1 MRIIWGYFVDYHKG
15 LKHPLGLYAIITLF
29 LALLT
34 TFNYNI
40 KLERWLD
47 RLKPD
52 FLPYLGHFILFAV
65 IYYFIVWLCI
75 QFKVIDNVFKQRA
88 FMWKSLSMLLILTID
103 VCFKLHQEIIH
114 DAFAPQNRFFMYRV
128 VGQLTSILTVL
139 IPLYLYYRYKEQQ
152 DNSLYGLKASA
163 RKVGQYLPLILLM
176 IPLIAAASFE
186 ESFRNFYPIFRSSN
200 LFFDWSV
207 ELRATVFELAYG
219 FDFMTTEFLFRG
231 FMVLG
236 FTYFLGPRAVLPMV
250 GLYVALH
257 FGKPAGETIGSF
269 FGGYILGVLAYQS
282 KNIWGG
288 IIAHMGVAWL
298 MELFAYL
305 QKILNTPS

>member
-1 MRIIWGYFVDYHKG
+1 MKAIWRYFVTYHQEV
-15 LKHPLGLYAIITLF
+15 KHSFGLYALITLF
-29 LALLT
+29 IAALT
-34 TFNYNI
+34 TFNYTF

-52 FLPYLGHFILFAV
+52 FMPYLGHFILFSL
-65 IYYFIVWLCI
+65 IYWFIIWLCI
-75 QFKVIDNVFKQRA
+75 KFKTIDNVFKQRA
-88 FMWKSLSMLLILTID
+88 FIWKSIFMLLILTID
-103 VCFKLHQEIIH
+103 VCFKWHYDIIREVF
-114 DAFAPQNRFFMYRV
+114 DSRDRSYMYRV
-128 VGQLTSILTVL
+128 IGQLTSILTV
-139 IPLYLYYRYKEQQ
+139 IVPLFFYYYWKEKN
-152 DNSLYGLKASA
+152 DKTLYGLKASA
-163 RKVGQYLPLILLM
+163 RKVGQYVPLILLM

-186 ESFRNFYPIFRSSN
+186 ESFRNFYPIFRTYN
-200 LFFDWSV
+200 LFLDWPV
-207 ELRATVFELAYG
+207 ESRAILFELVYG

-236 FTYFLGPRAVLPMV
+236 FTCFLGPRAVLPMV

-305 QKILNTPS
+305 QKTYNP